1 VANDA
6 QTRWAH
12 RAGLVLACVALGAG
26 GGCRGE
32 IGSAAGGPG
41 VHPLPPAS
49 VVCRNAAPQPG
60 PSPLRRLTRAEYDY
74 TVADLLGDT
83 TAPGAQLPDEEIALA
98 FTNNADAQ
106 SVSGLLIEGYENAAI
121 ALATAATADLPRLLG
136 CDPAARGE
144 EVCVREFLPRFGRRA
159 FRRPLDAG
167 EVDRLLAFYTASK
180 QTDDFAT
187 AVRMT
192 VQAMLQMPSFLYRV
206 ESNGAQTVGK
216 PGAYEMAS
224 RLSYL
229 LWSSMPDAPLL
240 DAAGSGGLDTA
251 AGVLQQARR
260 LLADPRSGRAVHS
273 FFGQWLDLDRIAKAE
288 KDATLFPRFTAD
300 VRRLLRTET
309 TLFTDD
315 VVFGG
320 RGMSDL
326 LLGSYTFMNKDLA
339 AFYGKPGPT
348 GAAFEKVALDPAR
361 QAGILT
367 QAGLLAA
374 TAKVNQTSPVAR
386 GLFVRERLLCNP
398 PPPPP
403 ANVNATPP
411 APDPTLTTR
420 ERFARHRA
428 DAACA
433 GCHAL
438 MDPLGLGFEHFDG
451 QGLWRDTDAGHA
463 VDATGQITATTDIN
477 GPFDGAVDL
486 ARKLSSSADVEGCMV
501 KQWFRF
507 GYGRSEGDA
516 DQCTLQALGQAFHG
530 KDFQQL
536 LLALTQSDT
545 FLYRTNEQGGAP

>member
-1 VANDA
+1 MMPK
-6 QTRWAH
+6 
-12 RAGLVLACVALGAG
+12 RAGRTAPAWYWLAWRSAPGAG
-26 GGCRGE
+26 AVVRSGRRRAARASILCR
-32 IGSAAGGPG
+32 
-41 VHPLPPAS
+41 LP
-49 VVCRNAAPQPG
+49 R
-60 PSPLRRLTRAEYDY
+60 
-74 TVADLLGDT
+74 DT

-229 LWSSMPDAPLL
+229 LW
-240 DAAGSGGLDTA
+240 
-251 AGVLQQARR
+251 
-260 LLADPRSGRAVHS
+260 SGRAVHS